1 MEDAINESIGVA
13 LLDNATDDGSD
24 VLADVRLEAIVIR
37 EFLLLSHD
45 INQLIWL
52 SSREAA
58 NDATT
63 TELTLASTGAIE
75 LLLPM

>member
-37 EFLLLSHD
+37 EFLLLSPD
-45 INQLIWL
+45 INRLIWL

>member
-1 MEDAINESIGVA
+1 MEDAKNESIGVV
-13 LLDNATDDGSD
+13 LLDDATGDGND
-24 VLADVRLEAIVIR
+24 VLTDVLLEAVVIS
-37 EFLLLSHD
+37 EFLLLSPD

-63 TELTLASTGAIE
+63 TELTLASTSAIE